1 MAWDFTEDEIV
12 EAIRESNYEAKKAVS
27 ILLYGSSAPSKPSK
41 PSSNK
46 TNKPAPAASKP
57 ATNKPAAK
65 TINNN
70 TTANEPVKQVPAGN
84 KTQTNKGN
92 PSALAVDLCAP
103 VEAFTPQLNSANSS
117 ESTGL
122 DFHFLIFYFLKF

>member
-57 ATNKPAAK
+57 ANKPAAK
-65 TINNN
+65 TNNNN